1 VLPLDSK
8 RSRRTGATE
17 DTRVVAPWSQE
28 HDVMI
33 CRYRGSL
40 IAAGC
45 VALGLFVETQHS
57 IHAQA
62 PGPEAF
68 YKGRTV
74 NMIIGYSVGGGYDL
88 YARVL
93 SNHIGRHIPG
103 NPTIVPQNMTGAG
116 SAKAANYIYSVAPKD
131 GSVIGTF
138 SRSMAINPLISDAK
152 FDGTKFTW
160 LGSITND
167 VSVCISW
174 HTSPVKT
181 WDDLMKT
188 QFTTGGEG
196 SGADPDLFAQ
206 LYKNVFGAK
215 MKLVTGYPG
224 TSDVVL
230 AMERREVD
238 GLCGISWS
246 TIKARHY
253 DWVKNKQ
260 INVLVQAALHKD
272 PDLAD
277 VPLATEL
284 ATQPEQL
291 QILKLLLASQAMAR
305 PFAAPPDMPAD
316 RTAALQNAFAKTMK
330 DPAFL
335 KEAETRRLDVNPV
348 LPPEIDA
355 LLKELY
361 ATPKDILAKASRAIS
376 N

>member
-1 VLPLDSK
+1 MGQFYRWSLTALTCAAVSPFL
-8 RSRRTGATE
+8 ATQFP
-17 DTRVVAPWSQE
+17 A
-28 HDVMI
+28 
-33 CRYRGSL
+33 
-40 IAAGC
+40 
-45 VALGLFVETQHS
+45 
-57 IHAQA
+57 HAQGV
-62 PGPEAF
+62 GPEAF
-68 YKGRTV
+68 YKGRSV

-93 SNHIGRHIPG
+93 SNHLGKHIPG
-103 NPTIVPQNMTGAG
+103 NPTLVPQNMTGAG

-138 SRSMAINPLISDAK
+138 SRSMAINPLIADAK

-174 HTSPVKT
+174 HTSAIKT
-181 WDDLMKT
+181 WDDLMKA
-188 QFTTGGEG
+188 QFTVGGEG
-196 SGADPDLFAQ
+196 AGADPDLFAQ

-224 TSDVVL
+224 TADVVL

-246 TIKARHY
+246 TIKARHS

-260 INVLVQAALHKD
+260 INVLVQAALHRD
-272 PDLAD
+272 PDLSD
-277 VPLATEL
+277 VPLATDL
-284 ATQPEQL
+284 AAQPEQL

-305 PFAAPPDMPAD
+305 PFAAPPDIAAE
-316 RTAALQNAFAKTMK
+316 RKTALQNAFANTMK
-330 DPAFL
+330 DPDFL
-335 KEAETRRLDVNPV
+335 KEAESRKLDVNPI
-348 LPPEIDA
+348 LPAEIDA